1 MKRGIDMN
9 QKDLRKTPMVLL
21 KIALILVV
29 IYLIGTFALVM
40 KPEAFIK
47 LVTVGY
53 EGGYSM
59 PFDSIHF
66 GVGLITTVLF
76 CLMYTLLTVNI
87 KKNNELGLG
96 FGLILGVMSYMAY
109 FVSKSLQS
117 ELLTRWL
124 DSIKNDKVLIDTW
137 ELGVEAN
144 LTCYT
149 LIVGFHEIIG
159 LALRTAIVI
168 LLVAYGIYCFRKR
181 EQNMPGRLYR

>member
-1 MKRGIDMN
+1 MN
-9 QKDLRKTPMVLL
+9 QKDICKTPLVLL
-21 KIALILVV
+21 KIALALVV

-40 KPEAFIK
+40 KPEVFIK

-96 FGLILGVMSYMAY
+96 FGLMLGVMSYMAY
-109 FVSKSLQS
+109 FLSKSLMT
-117 ELLTRWL
+117 ELLTRWI
-124 DSIKNDKVLIDTW
+124 DTIKNDNALVTTW
-137 ELGVEAN
+137 ELGVDTN
-144 LTCYT
+144 LACYA
-149 LIVGFHEIIG
+149 LIVGFHEIFS
-159 LALRTAIVI
+159 LALRTAIV
-168 LLVAYGIYCFRKR
+168 LLLLAYGIYCYRKR
-181 EQNMPGRLYR
+181 EQNMPRRLYK